1 MAAPPKLN
9 EFHIHPQNILF
20 RSSVIRIRARNWK
33 NDVKDILL
41 DISDPGSSK
50 MTGTNLDNFILLS
63 NFVTKRWRGNIVEGP
78 GSAEVIYKLYQSK
91 NLSSKWWQSQKG
103 HWFSFFSFVPDY
115 KWWWAVSAGWWLP
128 IGTPGP
134 GPESFI
140 ILPTDILP
148 SHPCHPP
155 FTKTHLLILLK
166 WCSDRAYF

>member
-1 MAAPPKLN
+1 MVKCTFGEFCCFNLVVTVWSSGENDVLFIIGIQYFFQFQSAYGSWIDSEMAAPPKLN

-33 NDVKDILL
+33 NDVKYILL

-91 NLSSKWWQSQKG
+91 NLSSKWWQKSQKSRIG
-103 HWFSFFSFVPDY
+103 NSIWF
-115 KWWWAVSAGWWLP
+115 KL
-128 IGTPGP
+128 
-134 GPESFI
+134 I
-140 ILPTDILP
+140 I
-148 SHPCHPP
+148 
-155 FTKTHLLILLK
+155 FE
-166 WCSDRAYF
+166 